1 MNALTQEMQREL
13 RAHSPG
19 SLDNLRR
26 YRHVRAQSTAI
37 CAPLEIEDYGVQT
50 MPEASPAKWHLAHT
64 TWFFEQFLLVP
75 HLPNYRRFHPGY
87 DFLFNSYYQSVGP
100 QFARAQRGLLSRPTV
115 AEVYGYRRYVDE
127 HVGQLSRNSDD
138 TLVALLELGL
148 HHEQQHQELLLA
160 DIKHA
165 LFVNPLC
172 PVYRQ
177 LDLPPAS
184 STPAAPLT
192 PVWCEYA
199 GGIHHV
205 GIDAATG
212 FCFDN
217 ETPRHRV
224 LSAPFALSD
233 RLVTNGDYLAFVRAG
248 GYQRPTLWLADGWT
262 LVQTQHWRRPLYWS
276 RGLDA
281 EFTLG
286 GIVSLD
292 PARPVCHLSYYE
304 ADAYARW
311 AGARLPTEAEWEY
324 AAVPLPV
331 EGNLLEG
338 AALHPL
344 PTDAATA
351 GAYAAGLKQMFG
363 DAWEW
368 TSSGYGPYPGF
379 RPAEGALGEYN
390 GKFMANQYVLR
401 GGSCATPQSH
411 LRASYRNFFYPQ
423 ARWQFAG
430 LRLARDL

>member
-1 MNALTQEMQREL
+1 MNAATQELQHEL
-13 RAHSPG
+13 HTQSTAAQSTG
-19 SLDNLRR
+19 SAADPRR
-26 YRHVRAQSTAI
+26 YQHVRSQSTAI
-37 CAPLEIEDYGVQT
+37 CSPLEIEDYGVQT

-75 HLPNYRRFHPGY
+75 HLPDYRRFHPGY

-100 QFARAQRGLLSRPTV
+100 QFAREQRGLLSRPTV
-115 AEVYGYRRYVDE
+115 AEIYRYRRYVDE
-127 HVGQLSRNSDD
+127 HVGHLLRAFGD
-138 TLVALLELGL
+138 TFAERLELGL
-148 HHEQQHQELLLA
+148 HHEQQHQELLLT

-184 STPAAPLT
+184 PT
-192 PVWCEYA
+192 PVTPQAPAWCEYA
-199 GGIHHV
+199 GGIHDV
-205 GIDAATG
+205 GADPDEG

-224 LSAPFALSD
+224 LTAPFALAD
-233 RLVTNGDYLAFVRAG
+233 RLATNGEYLAFVRAG
-248 GYQRPTLWLADGWT
+248 GYQRPTLWLADGWA
-262 LVQTQHWRRPLYWS
+262 LAQSQHWRRPLYWS

-286 GIVSLD
+286 GIVPLD

-304 ADAYARW
+304 ADAFARW

-324 AAVPLPV
+324 ATASLPV
-331 EGNLLEG
+331 EGNLLDDT
-338 AALHPL
+338 ALHPL
-344 PTDAATA
+344 PADDGT
-351 GAYAAGLKQMFG
+351 GLRQAFG
-363 DAWEW
+363 DTWEW
-368 TSSGYGPYPGF
+368 TSSSYAPYPAF
-379 RPAEGALGEYN
+379 RPADGALGEYN

-411 LRASYRNFFYPQ
+411 LRATYRNFFYPQ

-430 LRLARDL
+430 VRLARTL